1 MIGTLLTWLVVH
13 RDKAIQAICG
23 LAVGLLLTWGVTLH
37 KENKKL
43 SESLE
48 MA

>member
-23 LAVGLLLTWGVTLH
+23 LAVGLLLTWGVALH